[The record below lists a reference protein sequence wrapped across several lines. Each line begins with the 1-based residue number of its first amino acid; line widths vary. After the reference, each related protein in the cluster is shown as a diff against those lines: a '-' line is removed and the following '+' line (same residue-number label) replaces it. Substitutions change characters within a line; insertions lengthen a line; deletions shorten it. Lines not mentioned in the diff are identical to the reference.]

1 MADGYFSS
9 IEQFLLF
16 WTVVK
21 NWIWNK
27 NVSDLEEDL
36 ESDEADDAVELLFL
50 TGVFFFD

>member
-50 TGVFFFD
+50 TGVFFD